1 MAIKY
6 GLFDAAYNEQTGE
19 YDRVYLSE
27 DMAIFFNAITGS
39 GIFKNIGDALEVV
52 PSGAGMSISVK
63 SGFATALGRY
73 LWNNYPYTVLIDGAD
88 SQTRIDLIIVRVS
101 SLQSE
106 RSCTLTVKKGTPA
119 LSPEAPTLTRNER
132 VHELC
137 LAKVTIP
144 SGAVSVTD
152 VMIEDTRADE
162 QLCGYVSGLGGGA
175 EIVDCIINENVDT
188 YSSAWLLDKDGNE
201 FRPETKKIYRVL
213 TTGKYKNCIYTYNLT
228 ESKYEG
234 IGSYEVEL
242 TAEEA
247 LALWNST
254 PYAKLSDIPTVS
266 GDVQYTG
273 QAVSP
278 TWLYYDTS
286 KVRIGGTTS
295 ATNVG
300 VYTATFEPVSGYAW
314 PDGTTD
320 VKYIEWNIVKKVV
333 PIPIP
338 MQTRFNYDGYEKEVV
353 FNNLDAGSVT
363 ITNAKATNTGTYN
376 VIATLN
382 DPLNTIWSD
391 ETYTQKAWE
400 YVIMGMQNIITLSED
415 SVTFDSEQDEEII
428 TVSSTSGGTPTITVS
443 DTSIV
448 EATYSNGNLTLV
460 PGISALKGTAT
471 ITISVPATSI
481 YEAAEATILVVKD
494 YGIKI
499 VTWADGTDAEI
510 VAMVQAADEGKLDI
524 NEYWHVGDE
533 RVVRLNAISGYA
545 AQEATLVLMDTD
557 HYDLITPVLDK
568 NGNTRYRCSFVVG
581 LKNALQETMAFSTS
595 VGATGWDDTSTVNK
609 IKSFCNS
616 NFIDMIP
623 SALSAIFKQF
633 NLGSG
638 KIGNASTGGIT
649 MGYSSNLFAIFADR
663 EISATNSNSA
673 DIEWASLSQIEY
685 YKTVANRIRKIGNNG
700 SPYKCWTRSM
710 DINSRSNKSKA
721 IYIDEN
727 GSNVMDTTP
736 DSANN
741 VSKIYGVAP
750 FGCI

>member
-39 GIFKNIGDALEVV
+39 GIFKSIDDALEVV
-52 PSGAGMSISVK
+52 PSGAGMSVSVK

-73 LWNNYPYTVLIDGAD
+73 LYNNAPYTVSVDGAD

-106 RSCTLTVKKGTPA
+106 RNCTLTVKKGTPA
-119 LSPEAPTLTRNER
+119 LSPEAPTLIRNER

-144 SGAVSVTD
+144 SGAVSITD

-162 QLCGYVSGLGGGA
+162 QLCGYVSGLGGGS
-175 EIVDCIINENVDT
+175 EIIDCIINENVDT

-201 FRPETKKIYRVL
+201 FQPEDKKIYRVL
-213 TTGKYKNCIYTYNLT
+213 TTGKYKNCIYTYNLI
-228 ESKYEG
+228 ENKYEG

-254 PYAKLSDIPTVS
+254 PYARLSDIPTVS

-273 QAVSP
+273 QAISP
-278 TWLYYDTS
+278 TWLYYDPS

-295 ATNVG
+295 AINVG

-320 VKYIEWNIVKKVV
+320 VKYIEWNIVKKIV

-338 MQTRFNYDGYEKEVV
+338 MQTRFNYTGSAQTVV
-353 FNNLDAGSVT
+353 FNNLDTGSVT
-363 ITNAKATNTGTYN
+363 ITNASATNKGEYVVT
-376 VIATLN
+376 ATLN
-382 DPLNTIWSD
+382 NPLNTIWSD

-400 YVIMGMQNIITLSED
+400 YEIIGMQNIITLSAD
-415 SVTFDSEQDEEII
+415 SVTFDSDQDEEII
-428 TVSSTSGGTPTITVS
+428 TVSSLSGGTPTITVS

-460 PGISALKGTAT
+460 PGISASKGMAT

-481 YEAAEATILVVKD
+481 YEAAETTISVVKD
-494 YGIKI
+494 YGITI
-499 VTWADGTDAEI
+499 VSWADGTDAQI
-510 VAMVQAADEGKLDI
+510 VAMVQAADEGKIDLAD
-524 NEYWHVGDE
+524 YWNVGDE
-533 RVVRLNAISGYA
+533 RTVRLNAMTASGTNSYGTWSVGETHIE
-545 AQEATLVLMDTD
+545 QDITLVLMDGA
-557 HYDLITPVLDK
+557 HYDLTTPVLDK
-568 NGNTRYRCSFVVG
+568 NGNQRTKCSFVVG
-581 LKNALQETMAFSTS
+581 LKNALIEYGYISNSEKTMWKNTSRYKWCNTAFAGAMPQTLISMFKSFKVGSAFDNYGTDIGYTDDLFSLFANREILNDSSS
-595 VGATGWDDTSTVNK
+595 VPPTIEWTILTQIEHYKTDSNK
-609 IKSFCNS
+609 IKKAG
-616 NFIDMIP
+616 DT
-623 SALSAIFKQF
+623 
-633 NLGSG
+633 GSDIAYFTRSVRATNDTYYIINR
-638 KIGNASTGGIT
+638 IGTSETVS
-649 MGYSSNLFAIFADR
+649 SSNRCYL
-663 EISATNSNSA
+663 
-673 DIEWASLSQIEY
+673 
-685 YKTVANRIRKIGNNG
+685 
-700 SPYKCWTRSM
+700 
-710 DINSRSNKSKA
+710 
-721 IYIDEN
+721 
-727 GSNVMDTTP
+727 
-736 DSANN
+736 
-741 VSKIYGVAP
+741 AP